1 MGLVRWG
8 VSNKAASC
16 VLGRTNPIIHIYKH
30 TKQILLEK
38 KHIKEEAVIVR
49 QLVWVPQEK
58 RVCLT

>member
-1 MGLVRWG
+1 MCFGKNE
-8 VSNKAASC
+8 SNHSYLQTHEADPS
-16 VLGRTNPIIHIYKH
+16 G
-30 TKQILLEK
+30 K